1 MITKW
6 MGPKL
11 GFQIVEQSQKNILEL
26 VFLEALFINF
36 SYIAMPGLG
45 VCLSPAT
52 EESKANRR
60 LQFTIKRATLMYS
73 F

>member
-1 MITKW
+1 MISKEIEE
-6 MGPKL
+6 L
-11 GFQIVEQSQKNILEL
+11 NILEL
-26 VFLEALFINF
+26 VFLEALFNNS

-52 EESKANRR
+52 EESKANRG

-73 F
+73 SF

>member
-1 MITKW
+1 MVD
-6 MGPKL
+6 P
-11 GFQIVEQSQKNILEL
+11 VDEQSQMNILEL
-26 VFLEALFINF
+26 VFQKALFNNF